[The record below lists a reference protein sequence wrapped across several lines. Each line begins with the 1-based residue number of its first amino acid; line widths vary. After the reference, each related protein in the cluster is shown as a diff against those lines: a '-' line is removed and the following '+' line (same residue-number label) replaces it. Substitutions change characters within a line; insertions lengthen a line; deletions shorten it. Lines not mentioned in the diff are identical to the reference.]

1 MSDARGV
8 GRVVLHAAVS
18 AAFLGVLMWRADAGA
33 VAGALRGAGWHWV
46 AVAVPLL
53 ALAKALH
60 GVRWWLLIR
69 RTGDVPLWEGMLMLL
84 AATGVGVILPL
95 RAGAVLQVQVLH
107 RRYRVERATIAGMLV
122 LEGFLDTVSLLM
134 LAAAAV
140 PILSLDGLLSPRA
153 VLGAVAVLA
162 VVTALV
168 ALMVHRRSWPWLLPR
183 APAGLRRSI
192 EREAGNLARG
202 FATVGSLRVAMLLVL
217 ITLANWLVSAAALW
231 VAGQG
236 FALAVPIDGYLA
248 AEIVGTLSGAVPL
261 TQENIGPY
269 ELAVRETLVR
279 FGAQGSPAAFAIA
292 AHAAIIATAGFVG
305 LAAAW
310 ALRLGWDDLFYLRAD
325 APRAGRCRPGTG
337 RYTGP
342 RGR

>member
-1 MSDARGV
+1 MSGVRGV
-8 GRVVLHAAVS
+8 GRVVLHGAIS
-18 AAFLGVLMWRADAGA
+18 AALLGVLMWRADAGS
-33 VAGALRGAGWHWV
+33 VAGALRGAEWRWV

-69 RTGDVPLWEGMLMLL
+69 RAGDVPLREGVLTLL

-122 LEGFLDTVSLLM
+122 LEGFLDAVSLLV

-140 PILSLDGLLSPRA
+140 PLLGLGGLLSPRA
-153 VLGAVAVLA
+153 VLGAVAVPA

-168 ALMVHRRSWPWLLPR
+168 ALMVRRRCWAWLLPR
-183 APAGLRRSI
+183 APARLRRSI

-202 FATVGSLRVAMLLVL
+202 FAAAGSVRVVILLVL

-231 VAGQG
+231 VAGRG
-236 FALAVPIDGYLA
+236 FALAVPIDAYLA

-279 FGAQGSPAAFAIA
+279 FGAQGNPAAFAVV
-292 AHAAIIATAGFVG
+292 AHAAIIATAAFVG

-310 ALRLGWDDLFYLRAD
+310 ALRLGRDDLFYLRAD
-325 APRAGRCRPGTG
+325 APRTGRCRPGSC
-337 RYTGP
+337 RCTGP
-342 RGR
+342 RVR